1 MIRKSVLAL
10 ISVIALLAALPVGA
24 EAQANAQER
33 RDLERRVRQAFQN
46 RIRQELRL
54 TPPEMES
61 LREVISWSEGERSRI
76 ATETRD
82 LNGRV
87 ADFLREGGTSDDA
100 RTLLTERA
108 SLQRRGTQLFL
119 DEQERLLEVL
129 TPAQVVRFYRL
140 RDEFNARI
148 LRARQ
153 GGALRPSPEDDAS
166 PDRGESFGE
175 LETTGIR

>member
-1 MIRKSVLAL
+1 MFRKGVLAL
-10 ISVIALLAALPVGA
+10 AAILAVAGSAPRTS
-24 EAQANAQER
+24 EAQAVSPQER
-33 RDLERRVRQAFQN
+33 RELERRVRQAFQN
-46 RIRQELRL
+46 RVRQELRL
-54 TPPEMES
+54 TGPEMES

-76 ATETRD
+76 AVETRE

-87 ADFLREGGTSDDA
+87 ATFLRDGGTSDDA

-148 LRARQ
+148 LRTRQ
-153 GGALRPSPEDDAS
+153 GGALRPGDGA
-166 PDRGESFGE
+166 GEAP
-175 LETTGIR
+175 TGDSGFALAAEPAG